1 MESERMLT
9 RKTWDHTIDLKETF
23 KPQKEK
29 IYPLF
34 KNERKEVQKFMED
47 QLKNKYI
54 RLSKFSQTSL
64 VFFVGKKNGS
74 KRIVIDYCNLNNQ
87 MVKNNYLLLLITEL
101 INNIESK
108 KVLTKINLR
117 WRFNNVRIKKE
128 DEQKRAFIIHI
139 GSFELT
145 VIFFGITNLPTTFQA
160 MINKILRDLI
170 NKEKVT
176 AFEDNVLVETE
187 TEKVS

>member
-1 MESERMLT
+1 
-9 RKTWDHTIDLKETF
+9 
-23 KPQKEK
+23 
-29 IYPLF
+29 
-34 KNERKEVQKFMED
+34 MED

-128 DEQKRAFIIHI
+128 DE
-139 GSFELT
+139 
-145 VIFFGITNLPTTFQA
+145 
-160 MINKILRDLI
+160 
-170 NKEKVT
+170 
-176 AFEDNVLVETE
+176 
-187 TEKVS
+187 